1 MKKLFR
7 GNNAI
12 KAWSA
17 VYLLLLF
24 TLVLPLLNVLTISFI
39 MIPAVIL
46 YVKLD
51 KTSFILYYAGIHA
64 IILLVI
70 SLLFGNLLLG
80 TLPIMMS
87 LFFLAPA
94 MVIGHLYRKKTA
106 ARTVLTAGVLT
117 LLGELLLCLVI
128 LAGFGANFNEAFAQS
143 IRDSLALMPQLSDLA
158 SGDIN
163 KLIQLTLQMLP
174 LFLIAFSLYYIIIT
188 HAISRKILN
197 KQGEGLPGLGPIKD
211 WRLPKAFVWCY
222 FIAMIL
228 SLFTDPEIDSG
239 LFVILLNLLPL
250 LTFALAIQ
258 AVSFLFFLADA
269 KRWNKTLPVV
279 GIIMCFFMS
288 NVLSILGIID
298 LVFDIRKRFKP
309 Q

>member
-1 MKKLFR
+1 MFS

-12 KAWSA
+12 KAWSV

-24 TLVLPLLNVLTISFI
+24 TLVLPLLNILTISFI

-46 YVKLD
+46 YMKLD
-51 KTSFILYYAGIHA
+51 KATFILYYVGIHA
-64 IILLVI
+64 IIYLII
-70 SLLFGNLLLG
+70 SLLFGDLLLG

-87 LFFLAPA
+87 LFFLAP
-94 MVIGHLYRKKTA
+94 VIIIGHFYQKKSA
-106 ARTVLTAGVLT
+106 ARTVLTAGVVT

-128 LAGFGANFNEAFAQS
+128 LTALGVNFNEAFTQS
-143 IRDSLALMPQLSDLA
+143 IQDSLTQMPELSLLV
-158 SGDIN
+158 SGDIDGII
-163 KLIQLTLQMLP
+163 KLTLQMMP
-174 LFLIAFSLYYIIIT
+174 LFLIAFALYYVVMT
-188 HAISRKILN
+188 YALSRKILN
-197 KQGEGLPGLGPIKD
+197 KQGEALPGLGSIKD
-211 WRLPKAFVWCY
+211 WKLPKAIVWCY
-222 FIAMIL
+222 FVAVIL

-239 LFVILLNLLPL
+239 FFVILLNLLPL
-250 LTFALAIQ
+250 LTFALAVQ

-269 KRWNKTLPVV
+269 KRWNKTLPVI
-279 GIIMCFFMS
+279 GIMMCFLMS

>member
-1 MKKLFR
+1 MFR

-12 KAWSA
+12 RAWSA

-51 KTSFILYYAGIHA
+51 KASFILYYAGIHA
-64 IILLVI
+64 IILLLI
-70 SLLFGNLLLG
+70 SLLFGDLLLG

-94 MVIGHLYRKKTA
+94 IVIGHLYQKKTA
-106 ARTVLTAGVLT
+106 AGTVLTAGVLT

-128 LAGFGANFNEAFAQS
+128 LTVSGTNFNESFTQS
-143 IRDSLALMPQLSDLA
+143 IRDSLALMPELSLLVP
-158 SGDIN
+158 GDIDQI
-163 KLIQLTLQMLP
+163 IQLTLQMMP
-174 LFLIAFSLYYIIIT
+174 LFLIAFSLYYIIVT

-197 KQGEGLPGLGPIKD
+197 KQGGGLPGLGPIKD

-222 FIAMIL
+222 FVAVIL
-228 SLFTDPEIDSG
+228 SFFTDPEVDSG

-250 LTFALAIQ
+250 LTFALAVQ

-269 KRWNKTLPVV
+269 KRWNKTLPVI

-288 NVLSILGIID
+288 NILSILGIID